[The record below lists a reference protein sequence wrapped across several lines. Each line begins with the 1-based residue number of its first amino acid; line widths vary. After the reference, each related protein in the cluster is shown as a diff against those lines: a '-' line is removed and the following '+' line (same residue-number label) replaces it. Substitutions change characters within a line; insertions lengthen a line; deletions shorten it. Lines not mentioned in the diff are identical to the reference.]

1 MNPPPLPPPVPAA
14 RRAFAHWAA
23 LGSLIAP
30 LVVVLVA
37 VVTAVVNRG
46 PASDRTI
53 GYVLGCVGTPLI
65 LVGLAL
71 GICGLGGIPRHGR
84 RGLFGTSL
92 VGLGL
97 NGGLVLFMA
106 TALFMAFVKRSEERR
121 QAMADLRATS
131 EEMRTRAQQS
141 YDPEEGITNFDSG
154 RLDRL
159 GGEIKNASQKLS
171 GDDARVMEVMGKHVT
186 RMQNGLKKYQAA
198 LTAFREAEVLRPSNL
213 KEQSQIEP
221 RREIVRTFL
230 AANAGLKQLIA
241 EAEKTLRAD
250 LIRAKVAPAKTEA
263 TMRGFNSKA
272 APRNALTLKI
282 RDCDRR
288 MGDAVLGA
296 LDLFDTHWGKWRFEP
311 AANRIDFAQALANDA
326 YNGFLDEINAASREQ
341 IELQGKLVNL
351 P

>member
-1 MNPPPLPPPVPAA
+1 VPAN
-14 RRAFAHWAA
+14 RKAFAHWAA

-37 VVTAVVNRG
+37 VVIAVVNSG
-46 PASDRTI
+46 PGSGRAV
-53 GYVLGCVGTPLI
+53 GYVLGYVGTPLI
-65 LVGLAL
+65 LVGLVL

-106 TALFMAFVKRSEERR
+106 TALFLAFVKRSEERR
-121 QAMADLRATS
+121 QAAAGLRATS
-131 EEMRTRAQQS
+131 EELQTSAQQS
-141 YDPEEGITNFDSG
+141 YDPEKGITNFDAG

-159 GGEIKNASQKLS
+159 GGEIKSASRKLS
-171 GDDARVMEVMGKHVT
+171 GDDARVMEVMGNHVT
-186 RMQNGLKKYQAA
+186 RMQNGLKQYEAA

-213 KEQSQIEP
+213 KEQSQIER
-221 RREIVRTFL
+221 RREIVRTLL
-230 AANAGLKQLIA
+230 AANAGLKQIIA
-241 EAEKTLRAD
+241 DSEKTIRAD
-250 LIRAKVAPAKTEA
+250 LVRNKIAPAKTEA
-263 TMRGFNSKA
+263 VIKGFNSKA
-272 APRNALTLKI
+272 VPRNTLTLKI
-282 RDCDRR
+282 RDCDQR

-296 LDLFDTHWGKWRFEP
+296 LDLFDAHWGKWRFEP
-311 AANRIDFAQALANDA
+311 AANRIVFAQALANDA
-326 YNGFLDEINAASREQ
+326 YKGFLGEINAAAREQ